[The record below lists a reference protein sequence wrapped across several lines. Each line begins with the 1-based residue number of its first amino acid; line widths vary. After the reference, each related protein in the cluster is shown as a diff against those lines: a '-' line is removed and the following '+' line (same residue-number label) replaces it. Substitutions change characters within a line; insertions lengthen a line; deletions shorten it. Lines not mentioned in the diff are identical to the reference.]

1 MLCKALDYY
10 ETKDYNITY
19 LILLLRSVSLAMNEL
34 NEDNLRKRIME
45 EMSVDY
51 SSALEK
57 NFDLAKQFIRITKEG
72 RVDVLVKDKL
82 TGKDTI
88 LLYLIGKLY
97 AKEAGVVT
105 TDDVGNKELM
115 DELGIPDGSLFP
127 WLKDLRDG
135 NDIKQIKKGRF
146 THHSVA
152 LNVVEKTLKRVG
164 KKIGSV

>member
-1 MLCKALDYY
+1 
-10 ETKDYNITY
+10 
-19 LILLLRSVSLAMNEL
+19 MNKS
-34 NEDNLRKRIME
+34 NANNLKRRIME

-57 NFDLAKQFIRITKEG
+57 NFDLAKQFIRITKDG
-72 RVDVLVKDKL
+72 KVDVLVKDKL

-105 TDDVGNKELM
+105 ADDVGNKELM
-115 DELGIPDGSLFP
+115 DELGIPEGSLFP

-135 NDIKQIKKGRF
+135 NDIKQIKKGRY
-146 THHSVA
+146 THHIIA
-152 LNVVEKTLKRVG
+152 LNIVEKTLKRIER
-164 KKIGSV
+164 KLTRSD